1 MANIL
6 KVGMK
11 ESIFILDKQGCSRRH
26 IARTLGINRRTV
38 GKYLGG
44 EVSKCTISTPGS
56 GRRSSCERHAVQIAE
71 KLHVGLSAQRI
82 YQDIV
87 SDFGF
92 SGSYQSVKRY
102 VRKLGS
108 CAEEPFRRMECAPG
122 EEAQVDF
129 GSGGRIIRE
138 DGSKSRPH
146 VFRITLSFS
155 RKSYSE
161 AVLRQDTETFIRVLE
176 NSFRYF
182 GGVPRTIVPDNLKAA
197 VIKADW
203 YDPDVNPKVKDFCSH
218 YGTVILPTRP
228 ATPRHKGKVERAIG
242 YVQGN
247 ALRGR
252 TFRSLAEENAF
263 LSEWEGN
270 VADTRIHGTTKKQIR
285 SEFEKEKPHLLPL
298 PPDLFPCFEEGI
310 RTVHRD
316 GHVEVSRAYYSVP
329 AEYTGRQVRVRWDLR
344 SIRVFNMRGEQI
356 HFHARREAGNFC
368 TEPAHIS
375 RKRISGVEKGEQWM
389 LNRASLIGTF
399 SRQWAE
405 AMLKNRGIEG
415 IRVLQG
421 FLCMSHKHKAEEL
434 ENCCRQAAE
443 LGAYRLRELRGIMKS
458 SVCQPEIPFLDEH
471 PVIRNLDFYGKI
483 VSEKETSEKGVF
495 QNERES
501 CEDAEKIAPVG
512 NVADAGCEIAGGF
525 EQSSGLCRLSG
536 TGSPG

>member
-1 MANIL
+1 MTNIL

-11 ESIFILDKQGCSRRH
+11 ESILILNRQGCSNRN

-38 GKYLGG
+38 GKYLDGG
-44 EVSKCTISTPGS
+44 VSKCAISTSGI
-56 GRRSSCERHAVQIAE
+56 GRRSSCEKYDEQITE
-71 KLHVGLSAQRI
+71 KLRIGLSAQRI
-82 YQDIV
+82 YQDIF

-108 CAEEPFRRMECAPG
+108 CAVEPFRRMECDPG

-129 GSGGRIIRE
+129 GSGGLIVRDDRT
-138 DGSKSRPH
+138 KSRPH

-182 GGVPRTIVPDNLKAA
+182 GGTPRTLVPDNLKAA

-203 YDPDVNPKVKDFCSH
+203 YDPEINPKVKDFCSH

-228 ATPRHKGKVERAIG
+228 ATPRHKGKIERAVG
-242 YVQGN
+242 YVKNN

-252 TFRSLAEENAF
+252 IFRSLAEENSF
-263 LSEWEGN
+263 LADWESN

-285 SEFEKEKPHLLPL
+285 SEFDKEKPYLLPL
-298 PPDLFPCFEEGI
+298 PPDLFPCFEEGV

-316 GHVEVSRAYYSVP
+316 GHVEVGRAYYSVP
-329 AEYTGRQVRVRWDLR
+329 VEYTGRQLRVRWDLR
-344 SIRVFNMRGEQI
+344 SIRIFNMRGEQI
-356 HFHARREAGNFC
+356 CLHARRECGKFC
-368 TEPAHIS
+368 TDPTHIS
-375 RKRISGVEKGEQWM
+375 RKRISGVEKGEQWL
-389 LNRASLIGTF
+389 LNRISMIGAF

-405 AMLKNRGIEG
+405 SMLENRGIEG

-421 FLCMSHKHKAEEL
+421 FICMSHKHKAEEL
-434 ENCCRQAAE
+434 EKCCQQAVS
-443 LGAYRLRELRGIMKS
+443 LGAYRLKELRGIMKNS
-458 SVCQPEIPFLDEH
+458 EFQPEIPFLDEH

-483 VSEKETSEKGVF
+483 VSEKETPTKGECE
-495 QNERES
+495 NERES
-501 CEDAEKIAPVG
+501 HEDSEETAPVG
-512 NVADAGCEIAGGF
+512 NVDHSGSEIAGGVK
-525 EQSSGLCRLSG
+525 QPSGLC
-536 TGSPG
+536 